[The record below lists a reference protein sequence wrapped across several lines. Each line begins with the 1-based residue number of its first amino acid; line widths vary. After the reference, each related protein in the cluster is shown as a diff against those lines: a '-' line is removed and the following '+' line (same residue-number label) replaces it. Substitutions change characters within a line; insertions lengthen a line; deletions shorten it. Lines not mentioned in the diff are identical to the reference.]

1 VRPSLPFALQPII
14 ACLIDHGIKPVLV
27 GGYLRDLLLHTTQS
41 KDIDIELYNVT
52 SLDQLIGLL
61 SPFSKLHEVG
71 KSFGVLK
78 LTYQGY
84 ELDFSLPRS
93 EHKTAEGHRG
103 FEITTYQSVDF
114 KTAASRRDFT
124 VNAMGFD
131 LETHLFLDPYHG
143 KKDLKN
149 RILRCVNPLS
159 FVEDPLRLFRALGF
173 CARFK
178 LTCKEELILLC
189 QKMAQEDAL
198 HSLPKE
204 RIFEELKKLLLRS
217 ESPSIGFKLLIKMK
231 ALSFFPE
238 LESLDK
244 QQFDETLV
252 ILDTLAQSSKD
263 EDAIKLKLLI
273 VVLVSRFKSKTDVIS
288 FITSLTNEKKFLE
301 SVVAL
306 YSAYQQLPV
315 IQFSDARIRRL
326 ALHVKIEE
334 LCEIARAD
342 KTTAP
347 LAQALFI
354 RAKALHVSTQS
365 PKALLQGRNLIAL
378 GMKPSK
384 NFSKLLED
392 AFEAQLDGEF
402 HTLQEAK
409 LWLANKVRN
418 ISN

>member
-1 VRPSLPFALQPII
+1 MRPSLPFALQPII

-27 GGYLRDLLLHTTQS
+27 GGYLRDLLFHTTQS

-61 SPFSKLHEVG
+61 SPFSKPHEVG

-189 QKMAQEDAL
+189 QKMAQEGAL
-198 HSLPKE
+198 HSLAKE

-263 EDAIKLKLLI
+263 GDAIKLKLLT

-315 IQFSDARIRRL
+315 IQFSDTRIRRL

-347 LAQALFI
+347 LAQTLFI

-365 PKALLQGRNLIAL
+365 PKALLQGRDLIAL

-384 NFSKLLED
+384 SFSKLLED

-409 LWLANKVRN
+409 LWLAGRVIN
-418 ISN
+418 